1 MELKEQR
8 VLVTGAGRGI
18 GRAIASRFA
27 EAGCAVALLA
37 RTRSEIDAAVDKLQS
52 QKRRA
57 IGLTCDVTDSRDV
70 KRAVAMVEKELG
82 GVDILVNNAG
92 YAHFVSIADLDAEEW
107 QRTLDVNLTGPFYC
121 IKAVLPGMMER
132 SFGRII
138 NISSVAG
145 VKPLLN
151 QSAYCA
157 SKHGL
162 NGLSKVLALELK
174 EHGIAVHAV
183 CPGGVDTHL
192 ARDAMPDRD
201 KSGWMTPDDIAH
213 TCLYLARL
221 SPRATVDEI
230 IIRRFGS
237 VPLGG

>member
-1 MELKEQR
+1 ELKEQR

-37 RTRSEIDAAVDKLQS
+37 RTCSEIDAAVDELQS

-57 IGLTCDVTDSRDV
+57 IGLTCDVTDSMDV

-92 YAHFVSIADLDAEEW
+92 YAHFVSIADLDVDEW

-132 SFGRII
+132 RFGRII

-183 CPGGVDTHL
+183 CPGGVDTQL

-201 KSGWMTPDDIAH
+201 KSGWMTSDDIAH